1 MDVTWPK
8 EFTSEDKKDL
18 AMEVRRDIVQAMRQL
33 EARWLVDP
41 RESKV
46 LVLHITREPGTCH
59 KCGLPVPLGES
70 ACRCRSVN
78 LDW

>member
-1 MDVTWPK
+1 
-8 EFTSEDKKDL
+8 
-18 AMEVRRDIVQAMRQL
+18 MEVRQDSVQAMRLL
-33 EARWLVDP
+33 EAKWAFDP

-46 LVLHITREPGTCH
+46 LVLHITREQGMCH

-70 ACRCRSVN
+70 TCRCRSVN